1 MATFCG
7 SCGSPLNDQA
17 DFCGGCGAPVPRGPQ
32 TISRPASPV
41 ATGGAYAPVRTT
53 PASAAP
59 APAPAAKSSNAL
71 LKVGLVLVAI
81 LFVGGLAAFAAVYYA
96 AHKVSEKIHAVAQGD
111 LGGSKS
117 GGGSAG
123 GLLTS
128 LTGSAGSQAQT
139 SGATDSAGPG
149 GDLCRFLSKEDVSS
163 STGTTIIRADPA
175 PDGCVYI
182 AHGDPADALTKHMG
196 GMLAKKGADAKSQ
209 EMLQKFAGGMFKQ
222 QEQSDKNLSAEAS
235 TGEIPVIT
243 LSFSASGHGESEMK
257 LNKKF
262 MQRLGATDLPG
273 IGDEAFDSADG
284 IMTVRKGNNMFR
296 IMYVSCPCTVDSIK
310 PLAQKVANAL

>member
-111 LGGSKS
+111 LGGSKP

-243 LSFSASGHGESEMK
+243 LSQRPWRIRNEAQQEIHAEVGCHGPSRHRRRSVRLSRRHHDGAQRQQHVSDHVRQLSVHGRLYQASGAES
-257 LNKKF
+257 
-262 MQRLGATDLPG
+262 
-273 IGDEAFDSADG
+273 
-284 IMTVRKGNNMFR
+284 
-296 IMYVSCPCTVDSIK
+296 C
-310 PLAQKVANAL
+310 